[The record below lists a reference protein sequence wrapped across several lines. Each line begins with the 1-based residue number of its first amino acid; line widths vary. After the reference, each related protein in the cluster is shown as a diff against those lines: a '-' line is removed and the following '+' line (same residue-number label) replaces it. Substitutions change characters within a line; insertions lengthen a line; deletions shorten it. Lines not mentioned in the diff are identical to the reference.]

1 MDSKGKVSLLAIA
14 ANLLIMALQIAIG
27 ILAGSVAM
35 ISDGIHTVTDFM
47 AAVGAWISVRVALR
61 PEDACHPWGHG
72 KYENLAALGQGVLIL
87 ISAAII
93 GWEAVERLLAPAPL
107 EIAGVGMAVTLVAI
121 ILQGLVSWRM
131 WQVAKKTES
140 LAVLGG
146 ALHML
151 TDVASSVAVL
161 VGLAIAHFWGI
172 LIADAIAALAVT
184 ALIAAGGIK
193 LIYSA
198 SLDLVDSSLP
208 RAERESIEEIF
219 TRHMPP
225 LRGFHKLRTR
235 RVGRFRYL
243 EVHLL
248 VDGALSVEQAHDICD
263 HLEEHLRQTLPHSRS
278 ALHVEPDNL

>member
-1 MDSKGKVSLLAIA
+1 MDSKGKVSLLAMVT
-14 ANLLIMALQIAIG
+14 NLLIMALQITIG

-47 AAVGAWISVRVALR
+47 ASVGAWVSVRIARR
-61 PEDACHPWGHG
+61 PEDSCHPWGHG
-72 KYENLAALGQGVLIL
+72 KFENLAAVGQGALIL
-87 ISAAII
+87 VSAAII
-93 GWEAVERLLAPAPL
+93 GWEAVKRLLAPSPL
-107 EIAGVGMAVTLVAI
+107 EIAGVGMVVTLVVI
-121 ILQGLVSWRM
+121 ILQGIVSWRM
-131 WQVAKKTES
+131 WKVAKKTES
-140 LAVLGG
+140 PAVLGG

-184 ALIAAGGIK
+184 VLIVAGGIR
-193 LIYSA
+193 LIHAA
-198 SLDLVDSSLP
+198 SMDLVDSSLP
-208 RAERESIEEIF
+208 LAERKNIEEIL

-243 EVHLL
+243 EVHLV

-263 HLEEHLRQTLPHSRS
+263 HLEEHLRQTLPYSRS

>member
-1 MDSKGKVSLLAIA
+1 M
-14 ANLLIMALQIAIG
+14 
-27 ILAGSVAM
+27 
-35 ISDGIHTVTDFM
+35 T
-47 AAVGAWISVRVALR
+47 
-61 PEDACHPWGHG
+61 
-72 KYENLAALGQGVLIL
+72 
-87 ISAAII
+87 
-93 GWEAVERLLAPAPL
+93 
-107 EIAGVGMAVTLVAI
+107 I

-131 WQVAKKTES
+131 WQVARKRI

-146 ALHML
+146 AAHAA
-151 TDVASSVAVL
+151 DVASSVAVL
-161 VGLAIAHFWGI
+161 IGLAIAHFWGI

-263 HLEEHLRQTLPHSRS
+263 HLEEHLRQTLPHSS
-278 ALHVEPDNL
+278 PCVEPDE